1 MKIKYKLYISLS
13 IFIIILSIIVIYK
26 NNYNKEVLD
35 NKDNVMTT
43 DKLSGIA
50 IMLETSAGSGKY
62 NISTTGTFPESGYEF
77 NKLKSG
83 CENGGTL
90 SYNEETRK
98 VILKSNISDKCYIY
112 FDLVPPDVSVA
123 VNNLSTAYGKLGNIT
138 CENSNTTYNQQYNR
152 IEVSQINSEYTSCTL
167 NYTDSTSKVNF
178 ADYIVSLVGTTQGT
192 GQVINEK
199 GYRYEGKNPNNYVW
213 FNNEYWRI
221 IGVFDSDTHG
231 QSGKSLVKIVRD
243 DVLDTLAWDAA
254 GKSNWET
261 ATLNKLLNT
270 SYYNAEDGTD
280 SGNCGGYSS
289 ICTAFCNYTK
299 RGIQDNYRSMVA
311 NVTWYLGGYTSNKDT
326 AGNFYKYER
335 GSSVHSGNPTSTTGY
350 IGLMY
355 PSDYGYSVLSSSCAR
370 TKTLFD
376 YTSSTCAG
384 ASWLYVGDEEW
395 YLTHTSVYNGMA
407 FLQDSRIAITG
418 TYFGKFVRPTLY
430 LEENV
435 VKIDG
440 DGSYDNPYIIGM

>member
-1 MKIKYKLYISLS
+1 MKSKYIVLSGVLLTICLS
-13 IFIIILSIIVIYK
+13 IVFM
-26 NNYNKEVLD
+26 YNKNYSKEVTREDDVRKVEPL
-35 NKDNVMTT
+35 NG
-43 DKLSGIA
+43 LA
-50 IMLETSAGSGKY
+50 IMLETKGGSGIY
-62 NISTTGTFPESGYEF
+62 NASTSGTFPESGYEF
-77 NKLKSG
+77 NSVRSG
-83 CENGGTL
+83 CENGGKLIWDEKTKSITL
-90 SYNEETRK
+90 KTN
-98 VILKSNISDKCYIY
+98 LSDKCYIY
-112 FDLVPPDVSVA
+112 FDVVPPDVSVA
-123 VNNLSTAYGKLGNIT
+123 VNNLPTTYGKLGNIT
-138 CENSNTTYNQQYNR
+138 CDNSSTTYNQKYNR
-152 IEVSQINSEYTSCTL
+152 IEVSQINGKYTNCTL

-178 ADYIVSLVGTTQGT
+178 ADYIMSLAGTTQGT

-231 QSGKSLVKIVRD
+231 QSGKNLVKIVRED
-243 DVLDTLAWDAA
+243 MLDTLAWDSA
-254 GKSNWET
+254 GKSNWKT

-270 SYYNAEDGTD
+270 SYYNAKDGTD
-280 SGNCGGYSS
+280 SGNCGGYGST
-289 ICTAFCNYTK
+289 CTAFCNYTK

-311 NVTWYLGGYTSNKDT
+311 NATWYLGGYTSNKDT

-335 GSSVHSGNPTSTTGY
+335 GSSVYSGNPTSTSGY

-355 PSDYGYSVLSSSCAR
+355 PSDYGYSVLSSNCAR

-376 YTSSTCAG
+376 YTSSVCAG

-395 YLTHTSVYNGMA
+395 YLTPRSDNDMA

-418 TYFGKFVRPTLY
+418 TFFGKFVRPTLY